1 MHCINQRRK
10 GKKGLM
16 AIKLDMSKA
25 YDQVEW
31 AYLEAIM
38 HRLGF
43 QERWISLMMMCVNT
57 VSYSVLMDGVPR
69 GRIFPTRGLRQG
81 DSISPYL
88 FLLCAEGLLAML
100 RLDKNGGIPRGIS
113 VCRQAPMV
121 SHLLFVDDCIVFC
134 NASKEEGARITKILE
149 NYERKS
155 GQKLNREK
163 TSLFFNKNMSE
174 EVKEEVRDMFRA
186 QIIH

>member
-1 MHCINQRRK
+1 MHYINQRRK

-43 QERWISLMMMCVNT
+43 QERWISLMMMCLNT

-81 DSISPYL
+81 DPISLYL
-88 FLLCAEGLLAML
+88 FLLWL
-100 RLDKNGGIPRGIS
+100 RAFWPCLGWTKMEEFQEAYRCVDKL
-113 VCRQAPMV
+113 QW
-121 SHLLFVDDCIVFC
+121 
-134 NASKEEGARITKILE
+134 
-149 NYERKS
+149 
-155 GQKLNREK
+155 
-163 TSLFFNKNMSE
+163 SL
-174 EVKEEVRDMFRA
+174 
-186 QIIH
+186 ICYL